1 MPTLKK
7 LPWVS
12 IALLLVTYSTLGW
25 LLTAFHD
32 PLFVWGIIVVGVL
45 LLAATLSSPWSKIR
59 DEFTWLFK
67 SDTRALFVAVATAFL
82 TVAIISW
89 LHIFAHAL
97 VVISANT
104 LVRLDAQTAGLSER
118 HIFWILAIISLAGL
132 ALGGVAQYFYMQTLN

>member
-7 LPWVS
+7 FPWVS
-12 IALLLVTYSTLGW
+12 LALLLVTYSTLGW
-25 LLTAFHD
+25 LLSAFHD
-32 PLFVWGIIVVGVL
+32 PLVVWVTIVVGVL
-45 LLAATLSSPWSKIR
+45 LLAAALSSPWSKIR
-59 DEFTWLFK
+59 DDFARLFK
-67 SDTRALFVAVATAFL
+67 SDTRAFFVAVAGAFL

-118 HIFWILAIISLAGL
+118 QVFWILAIVSLAGL
-132 ALGGVAQYFYMQTLN
+132 GLGRIAQYLYLQTLI